1 MIGRMKLGYLV
12 LEVRRPAAWHGF
24 AKEILGLQPAGANPD
39 GSTGYRLD
47 GAAQRLVLREGP
59 ADDLA
64 AIGLELADEAA
75 LGELRQRLARAG
87 VDAAEGDGSLCAA
100 RRVSRLLAFED
111 PEGTRVEAALSP
123 QQASL
128 PFASPHFPGGFG
140 SEATGFGHAVLVARD
155 LGAMER
161 FYVGTLGFGV
171 SERLA
176 ARVGPLDV
184 RGSFLHCNRR
194 HHTLALMALPET
206 RKLHHFMLESRS
218 VVDVLRAHDRARTH
232 RVPLSLGL
240 GQHPDPDGTVSFY
253 GRTPSGI
260 DFEIGAGGREI
271 DPRGWRELTSHTT
284 SSWGHKPTLGLQLRA
299 ARGMLLSRLASH
311 KPGASALTSR

>member
-100 RRVSRLLAFED
+100 RRVSRLLAFEIRKA
-111 PEGTRVEAALSP
+111 PAWKRRSARSRPPCPLPRRTFLAASAARQPASATPCWWRAILGRWSASMSALS
-123 QQASL
+123 
-128 PFASPHFPGGFG
+128 
-140 SEATGFGHAVLVARD
+140 
-155 LGAMER
+155 
-161 FYVGTLGFGV
+161 
-171 SERLA
+171 
-176 ARVGPLDV
+176 
-184 RGSFLHCNRR
+184 
-194 HHTLALMALPET
+194 
-206 RKLHHFMLESRS
+206 
-218 VVDVLRAHDRARTH
+218 
-232 RVPLSLGL
+232 
-240 GQHPDPDGTVSFY
+240 
-253 GRTPSGI
+253 
-260 DFEIGAGGREI
+260 
-271 DPRGWRELTSHTT
+271 
-284 SSWGHKPTLGLQLRA
+284 
-299 ARGMLLSRLASH
+299 
-311 KPGASALTSR
+311 ASA